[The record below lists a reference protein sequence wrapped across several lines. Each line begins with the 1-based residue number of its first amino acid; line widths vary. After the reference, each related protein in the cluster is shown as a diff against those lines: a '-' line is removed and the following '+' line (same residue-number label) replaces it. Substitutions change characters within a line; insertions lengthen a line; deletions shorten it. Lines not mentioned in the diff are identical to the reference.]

1 MRSLMPALL
10 AVVVSGGVL
19 AQEAHVDQIEVVGKG
34 LYRVETGE
42 RTPEA
47 GLPAGAVASPVTFT
61 NIEKTSTVPARVGV
75 EFGLEYKIV
84 GEPSGAEV
92 TLEFV
97 NTYPG
102 AGLADPNSPEPLRE
116 SRFKKMKPIGKVLY
130 FGYGFEND
138 WELVP
143 GTWTFEI
150 WSDGRKLAE
159 EKFTVIK

>member
-1 MRSLMPALL
+1 MRPRIEPSNDLALSSPFRSWL
-10 AVVVSGGVL
+10 DCITNTSGY
-19 AQEAHVDQIEVVGKG
+19 DFRKG
-34 LYRVETGE
+34 H
-42 RTPEA
+42 